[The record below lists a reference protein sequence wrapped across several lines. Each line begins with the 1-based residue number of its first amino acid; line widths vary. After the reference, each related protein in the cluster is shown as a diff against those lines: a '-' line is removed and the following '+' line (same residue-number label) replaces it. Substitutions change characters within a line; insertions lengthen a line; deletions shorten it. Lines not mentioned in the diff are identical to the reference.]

1 MASGPEEPLA
11 RRGEGGGE
19 GEHAMSTP
27 TSILPPAYRQAGI
40 NGEDKTW
47 QFSCFVGGHAAM
59 TNYVENKFLIS
70 PSFMLILSFPCLR
83 AEALQR
89 AGVQTGIQAKDYKD
103 MDSCFCRNDKES
115 EVTLRTPNSE
125 L

>member
-1 MASGPEEPLA
+1 
-11 RRGEGGGE
+11 
-19 GEHAMSTP
+19 
-27 TSILPPAYRQAGI
+27 
-40 NGEDKTW
+40 
-47 QFSCFVGGHAAM
+47 M

-70 PSFMLILSFPCLR
+70 PSFMLILLFPCLC

-115 EVTLRTPNSE
+115 EVTLRTLNSE
-125 L
+125 LRTKNDGFTSKKFIR

>member
-1 MASGPEEPLA
+1 
-11 RRGEGGGE
+11 
-19 GEHAMSTP
+19 
-27 TSILPPAYRQAGI
+27 
-40 NGEDKTW
+40 
-47 QFSCFVGGHAAM
+47 
-59 TNYVENKFLIS
+59 
-70 PSFMLILSFPCLR
+70 LILSFPCLR

-115 EVTLRTPNSE
+115 EVTLRTPNSLPSPKRFVQAGE